1 MNTFIKS
8 NVSLSEYILHK
19 NIYELD
25 IVKIPKIYA
34 YDENNKIMIMEKID
48 GINVSDNYG
57 ENNNNTPDK
66 IYDIIRKIIKNLADI
81 NIDYI
86 DITGYNFIIDKNDDI
101 WIIDFEHAYIRKP
114 NTCSN
119 DFITKF
125 LDGHNGWNPQF
136 R

>member
-1 MNTFIKS
+1 MKTFIKS

-34 YDENNKIMIMEKID
+34 YDENNKIMLMEKID
-48 GINVSDNYG
+48 GINISDNYG
-57 ENNNNTPDK
+57 ENNNDTPNE
-66 IYDIIRKIIKNLADI
+66 IYDTIRKIIKKLVDI

-86 DITGYNFIIDKNDDI
+86 DITGYNFIIDKNEDI
-101 WIIDFEHAYIRKP
+101 WIIDFEHTYIRKP

-119 DFITKF
+119 EFISKF